1 MQSAIRRELTEKLRN
16 ETRSRLQTEEN
27 DQLKE
32 EIDELKRLIEA
43 ETKTFEE
50 KKADV
55 QERYFLTDDYQT
67 L

>member
-50 KKADV
+50 KKAEV